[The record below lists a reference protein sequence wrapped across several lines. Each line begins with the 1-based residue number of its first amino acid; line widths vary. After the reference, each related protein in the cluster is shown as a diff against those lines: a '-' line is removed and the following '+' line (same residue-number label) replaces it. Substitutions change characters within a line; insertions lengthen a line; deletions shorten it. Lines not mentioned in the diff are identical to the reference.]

1 MLQILIVAVVVLLS
15 FVYAVWKLLP
25 AAARKWIARALLAR
39 PIPAFAANVLRP
51 YAADA
56 GACGCDGCDRSGK
69 AAPVASSPQPLV
81 FHPRRQR

>member
-39 PIPAFAANVLRP
+39 RIPAFAADILRP
-51 YAADA
+51 YASAS
-56 GACGCDGCDRSGK
+56 GGCGCDGCDQSGK
-69 AAPVASSPQPLV
+69 AAPAASGIQPIT
-81 FHPRRQR
+81 FYPRRQR